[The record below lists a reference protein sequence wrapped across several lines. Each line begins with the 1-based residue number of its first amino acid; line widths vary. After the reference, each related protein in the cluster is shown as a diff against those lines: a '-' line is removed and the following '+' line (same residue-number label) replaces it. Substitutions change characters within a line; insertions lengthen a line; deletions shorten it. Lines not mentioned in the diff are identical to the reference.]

1 MTAPTG
7 GRLLKSKRSPQKTLS
22 VFSLQD
28 VRAYR
33 QSSRQSSQKYL
44 QENQPTAVR
53 GRSRGGADVAVQSG
67 VTVPLLGGQIF
78 GLHHPQ
84 REDVLQP
91 PTVVPVGVDG
101 SPQVLHPL
109 VPLGCRAAG
118 EALGARGRGHLGD
131 T

>member
-1 MTAPTG
+1 M
-7 GRLLKSKRSPQKTLS
+7 KSKRSPQKTLS

-44 QENQPTAVR
+44 QENQASAVR
-53 GRSRGGADVAVQSG
+53 GAVGGAVAVQSG

-131 T
+131 R